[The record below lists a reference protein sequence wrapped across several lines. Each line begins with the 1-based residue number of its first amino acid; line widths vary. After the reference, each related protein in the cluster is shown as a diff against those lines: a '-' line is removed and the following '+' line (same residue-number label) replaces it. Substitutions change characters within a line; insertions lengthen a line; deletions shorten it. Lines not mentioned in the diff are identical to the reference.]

1 MICKNSL
8 KFIIMLS
15 SLTKPYQRFA
25 FLSVISVGALAIEYD
40 IFSTRDFLS
49 QQKDSKSGL

>member
-1 MICKNSL
+1 MICKNNL

-15 SLTKPYQRFA
+15 SLSKPYQRFA